1 MQGDSHEAFCT
12 VRSVRY
18 CLDDG
23 VHFVRRWKTGDL
35 CEANLQKINNAK
47 SQYQTSSDLN
57 ARVSASVS
65 KAQALKAQG
74 RIDDCLAE
82 TQQTLLDIQKAT
94 GDTKK

>member
-1 MQGDSHEAFCT
+1 MK
-12 VRSVRY
+12 RSV
-18 CLDDG
+18 LFGLFVTASMMASTSFADG
-23 VHFVRRWKTGDL
+23 KPGDL

-65 KAQALKAQG
+65 KAQVLKAQG

>member
-1 MQGDSHEAFCT
+1 MN
-12 VRSVRY
+12 RSVM
-18 CLDDG
+18 LG
-23 VHFVRRWKTGDL
+23 LFVTASMMASTSFAAEKPSDL
-35 CEANLQKINNAK
+35 CEANLQKINNSK

-57 ARVSASVS
+57 SRVSASVS